1 VRTILVSAI
10 VGGIVSVITAYFT
23 TLLRMREDRT
33 KWHRE
38 FLLKYAQTASVD
50 RQALAEQF
58 AAGYLIVEH
67 PDGEREK
74 CFVPLAGSL
83 TLGRSPGGVMLKE
96 ASISRAAARIVSVGT
111 SVLLEHLGSRTPI
124 TLNDAQSPVQQC
136 ELHDGDLVKIGKTR
150 VWFHTLKSAL

>member
-38 FLLKYAQTASVD
+38 FLLKYAQIVSVD

-67 PDGEREK
+67 PDGDREK
-74 CFVPLAGSL
+74 VFIPLSG
-83 TLGRSPGGVMLKE
+83 
-96 ASISRAAARIVSVGT
+96 
-111 SVLLEHLGSRTPI
+111 
-124 TLNDAQSPVQQC
+124 
-136 ELHDGDLVKIGKTR
+136 
-150 VWFHTLKSAL
+150 